1 MDGTLVIPVELKIF
15 LGFKQIISI
24 QIQNIQKLNES
35 KYKLIFE
42 IVALGFYCYCYL
54 LFIISEGKGDFKI
67 QSINF
72 KYYLCHQSSVF
83 LQFVVPGQQTYLRI
97 FNYYSLRIKKESRN
111 L

>member
-1 MDGTLVIPVELKIF
+1 MDGTLVIPVELKNF

-24 QIQNIQKLNES
+24 QTTKYS

-72 KYYLCHQSSVF
+72 RYYLCHWSF
-83 LQFVVPGQQTYLRI
+83 AFR
-97 FNYYSLRIKKESRN
+97 
-111 L
+111 